1 MGRKRIDTARGVG
14 GITDALFGGGIGLAA
29 AFAAALLL
37 PLFAV
42 KSENA
47 IAYAVPIA
55 ALSLFIGGVV
65 GGYIGAYRGRSI
77 VAAVASGGVMLL
89 PIVLISL
96 FISGNG
102 GAFGI
107 LLPLCGLAAG
117 IAAGSFVAL
126 KRRSNAGRS
135 IKRAMKRR

>member
-1 MGRKRIDTARGVG
+1 MRSYSDKKNSKGLEINILAFFKELSRKLWVVLVFFI
-14 GITDALFGGGIGLAA
+14 IG
-29 AFAAALLL
+29 
-37 PLFAV
+37 AV
-42 KSENA
+42 
-47 IAYAVPIA
+47 
-55 ALSLFIGGVV
+55 IGGVV

-117 IAAGSFVAL
+117 IAAGCFVAL

>member
-29 AFAAALLL
+29 ALAAALLM
-37 PLFAV
+37 PVFAV

-47 IAYAVPIA
+47 ITYAVPIA

-65 GGYIGAYRGRSI
+65 
-77 VAAVASGGVMLL
+77 GGVMLL

-117 IAAGSFVAL
+117 IAAGCFVAL